1 MTSDEI
7 FHNNENISKRN
18 TDERGRKF
26 SEKGGKGNNML
37 KYILKRILYI
47 IPVMFGVIV
56 LVFIMKTVTPGDP
69 VASLLPG
76 TATEEMK
83 NNLREQLG
91 LNDPVLKQ
99 FGSYVLGVVQG
110 DLGTSYKTRQPVA
123 QEIAMRLPNTITIA
137 IWAMFIAQIIAT
149 PLGILAAVKQNSV
162 ADSFIVVFTMIGASV
177 PGFWLALMLIQW
189 FAIDLH
195 WVPSMYDGSLKS
207 WILPIV
213 SITFGSVAATT
224 RGVRTN
230 MLEVIRQDYIKTAR
244 AKGQKETI
252 VIWKHAF
259 RNTLIPV
266 IAGIGGGLEGMMGGA
281 VVTEQV
287 FAVPG
292 VGKYIADAVSARN
305 FPSLQGGIIVIA
317 LICCVINIIVDVGY
331 TVADPRLKTTLMK
344 SSVKKTKAAKGVA

>member
-1 MTSDEI
+1 
-7 FHNNENISKRN
+7 
-18 TDERGRKF
+18 
-26 SEKGGKGNNML
+26 ML

-162 ADSFIVVFTMIGASV
+162 ADSIIVVFTMIGASV

-266 IAGIGGGLEGMMGGA
+266 IAGI
-281 VVTEQV
+281 
-287 FAVPG
+287 
-292 VGKYIADAVSARN
+292 
-305 FPSLQGGIIVIA
+305 
-317 LICCVINIIVDVGY
+317 
-331 TVADPRLKTTLMK
+331 
-344 SSVKKTKAAKGVA
+344 

>member
-99 FGSYVLGVVQG
+99 FGSYVLGVV
-110 DLGTSYKTRQPVA
+110 
-123 QEIAMRLPNTITIA
+123 
-137 IWAMFIAQIIAT
+137 
-149 PLGILAAVKQNSV
+149 
-162 ADSFIVVFTMIGASV
+162 
-177 PGFWLALMLIQW
+177 
-189 FAIDLH
+189 
-195 WVPSMYDGSLKS
+195 
-207 WILPIV
+207 
-213 SITFGSVAATT
+213 
-224 RGVRTN
+224 
-230 MLEVIRQDYIKTAR
+230 
-244 AKGQKETI
+244 
-252 VIWKHAF
+252 
-259 RNTLIPV
+259 
-266 IAGIGGGLEGMMGGA
+266 
-281 VVTEQV
+281 
-287 FAVPG
+287 
-292 VGKYIADAVSARN
+292 
-305 FPSLQGGIIVIA
+305 
-317 LICCVINIIVDVGY
+317 
-331 TVADPRLKTTLMK
+331 
-344 SSVKKTKAAKGVA
+344 

>member
-149 PLGILAAVKQNSV
+149 PLGILAAVKQPV
-162 ADSFIVVFTMIGASV
+162 LQKTV
-177 PGFWLALMLIQW
+177 PGNKDATVLQTVPDIPLFLQPVPDTSQRYHLKYALQLTY
-189 FAIDLH
+189 H
-195 WVPSMYDGSLKS
+195 G
-207 WILPIV
+207 
-213 SITFGSVAATT
+213 
-224 RGVRTN
+224 
-230 MLEVIRQDYIKTAR
+230 
-244 AKGQKETI
+244 
-252 VIWKHAF
+252 
-259 RNTLIPV
+259 
-266 IAGIGGGLEGMMGGA
+266 
-281 VVTEQV
+281 
-287 FAVPG
+287 
-292 VGKYIADAVSARN
+292 
-305 FPSLQGGIIVIA
+305 
-317 LICCVINIIVDVGY
+317 
-331 TVADPRLKTTLMK
+331 
-344 SSVKKTKAAKGVA
+344 

>member
-1 MTSDEI
+1 
-7 FHNNENISKRN
+7 
-18 TDERGRKF
+18 
-26 SEKGGKGNNML
+26 
-37 KYILKRILYI
+37 
-47 IPVMFGVIV
+47 
-56 LVFIMKTVTPGDP
+56 
-69 VASLLPG
+69 
-76 TATEEMK
+76 
-83 NNLREQLG
+83 
-91 LNDPVLKQ
+91 
-99 FGSYVLGVVQG
+99 
-110 DLGTSYKTRQPVA
+110 
-123 QEIAMRLPNTITIA
+123 MRLPNTITIA

-162 ADSFIVVFTMIGASV
+162 ADSIIVVFTMIGASV

-317 LICCVINIIVDVGY
+317 LICCIINIIVDVGY

>member
-1 MTSDEI
+1 
-7 FHNNENISKRN
+7 
-18 TDERGRKF
+18 
-26 SEKGGKGNNML
+26 ML

-162 ADSFIVVFTMIGASV
+162 ADSIIVVFTMIGASV
-177 PGFWLALMLIQW
+177 PGW
-189 FAIDLH
+189 H
-195 WVPSMYDGSLKS
+195 
-207 WILPIV
+207 
-213 SITFGSVAATT
+213 
-224 RGVRTN
+224 
-230 MLEVIRQDYIKTAR
+230 
-244 AKGQKETI
+244 
-252 VIWKHAF
+252 
-259 RNTLIPV
+259 
-266 IAGIGGGLEGMMGGA
+266 
-281 VVTEQV
+281 
-287 FAVPG
+287 
-292 VGKYIADAVSARN
+292 
-305 FPSLQGGIIVIA
+305 
-317 LICCVINIIVDVGY
+317 
-331 TVADPRLKTTLMK
+331 
-344 SSVKKTKAAKGVA
+344 

>member
-1 MTSDEI
+1 
-7 FHNNENISKRN
+7 
-18 TDERGRKF
+18 
-26 SEKGGKGNNML
+26 
-37 KYILKRILYI
+37 
-47 IPVMFGVIV
+47 
-56 LVFIMKTVTPGDP
+56 
-69 VASLLPG
+69 
-76 TATEEMK
+76 
-83 NNLREQLG
+83 
-91 LNDPVLKQ
+91 
-99 FGSYVLGVVQG
+99 
-110 DLGTSYKTRQPVA
+110 
-123 QEIAMRLPNTITIA
+123 
-137 IWAMFIAQIIAT
+137 
-149 PLGILAAVKQNSV
+149 
-162 ADSFIVVFTMIGASV
+162 
-177 PGFWLALMLIQW
+177 
-189 FAIDLH
+189 
-195 WVPSMYDGSLKS
+195 
-207 WILPIV
+207 
-213 SITFGSVAATT
+213 
-224 RGVRTN
+224 